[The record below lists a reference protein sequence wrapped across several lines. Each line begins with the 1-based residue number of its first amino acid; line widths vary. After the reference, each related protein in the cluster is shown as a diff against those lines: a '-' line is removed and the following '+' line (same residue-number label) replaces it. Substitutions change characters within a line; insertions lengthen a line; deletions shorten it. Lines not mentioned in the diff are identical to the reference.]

1 MAVYDGKVWFG
12 NQRYGTWIKAPLADM
27 NASSVGFSTEQTFN
41 NGGSFVKSSFG
52 SAKSFDMSWNGDLDE
67 LQVIKN
73 FKDGLYGGG
82 LVYWEDPFAKNILP
96 PHWAAPMLTVRD
108 WPSLISS
115 DNKPTPVIESSSG
128 SDRNLPYQSAVY
140 TVTNTTETSRSLTIL
155 IPEDHMLRLGF
166 VYSRTGTA
174 SIKVVP
180 VLQSTGQ
187 DGAPIEA
194 NRLSEGDSSLYDS
207 SLTFTNVIPLG
218 SASYERVKAVRVY
231 ISKSDATPSTVTMR
245 GGIATLFLADGISG
259 HGHDLWSSSVQN
271 GTNWTA
277 GQGFTGCVMS
287 QVPTI
292 EYKNIIGNKKLIT
305 MSTTLKEVEAWL

>member
-27 NASSVGFSTEQTFN
+27 NASSIGFSSEQTFN

-73 FKDGLYGGG
+73 FKDGIYGGG
-82 LVYWEDPFAKNILP
+82 LIYWEDPYAKNILP

-115 DNKPTPVIESSSG
+115 DNKPTPITEVNTARGI
-128 SDRNLPYQSAVY
+128 PYQSARY
-140 TVTNTTETSRSLTIL
+140 TVPNTTEPSRSLTIL
-155 IPEDHMLRLGF
+155 IPEEHILRLGF
-166 VYSRTGTA
+166 VYTRTGTA

-180 VLQSTGQ
+180 VLSSTGA
-187 DGAPIEA
+187 DGTAVEA
-194 NRLSEGDSSLYDS
+194 NRLAYNTSSLYDS
-207 SLTFTNVIPLG
+207 AIEFSNVTG
-218 SASYERVKAVRVY
+218 AANRAKAVRIY
-231 ISKSDATPSTVTMR
+231 ISKSNATNSNVTLR
-245 GGIATLFLADGISG
+245 AGIATLFLADGASG
-259 HGHDLWSSSVQN
+259 HGHDLWTSTVQY

-292 EYKNIIGNKKLIT
+292 EYKSIVGNKKLIT